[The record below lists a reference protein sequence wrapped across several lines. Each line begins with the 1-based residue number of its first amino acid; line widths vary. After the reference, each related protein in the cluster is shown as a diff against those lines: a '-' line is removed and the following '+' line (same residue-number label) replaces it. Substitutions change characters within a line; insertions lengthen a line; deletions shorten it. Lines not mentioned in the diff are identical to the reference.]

1 MQATSV
7 FCLIEALSICVSVYD
22 VSNKQSFSKL
32 DAWLNELETFATKH
46 DMVKMLVGN
55 KIDKVCTNLLFS
67 YVNNLNV
74 AVIKKKTKP

>member
-1 MQATSV
+1 M
-7 FCLIEALSICVSVYD
+7 YD

-67 YVNNLNV
+67 YVNNFNV